1 MFSIRKGLVLLGV
14 ALAACGGPRN
24 APSPLYLASVE
35 GSGDQ
40 VEARL
45 HVEDNTIVL
54 TGYLPG
60 GCRPAGNYVV
70 NGHSISM
77 RLTGSPA
84 GTACPAGGA
93 PMYTT
98 RVGPLPR
105 AHTRSP
111 SLWTG
116 KRSFPVNQSGS
127 ASPDFLLRAP
137 T

>member
-35 GSGDQ
+35 GSGEQ

-60 GCRPAGNYVV
+60 GCRPAGDYVV

-98 RVGPLPR
+98 RVGPLPPG
-105 AHTRSP
+105 TYQVSVT
-111 SLWTG
+111 LDG
-116 KRSFPVNQSGS
+116 KEILSGQSIRIGQS
-127 ASPDFLLRAP
+127 
-137 T
+137 

>member
-1 MFSIRKGLVLLGV
+1 MFSIRKGQVLLGV
-14 ALAACGGPRN
+14 AMAACGGPRN

-60 GCRPAGNYVV
+60 GCRPAGDYVV
-70 NGHSISM
+70 NGHSIAM

-98 RVGPLPR
+98 RVGPLPPG
-105 AHTRSP
+105 TYQVSVT
-111 SLWTG
+111 LDG
-116 KRSFPVNQSGS
+116 KEILSGQSIRIGQS
-127 ASPDFLLRAP
+127 
-137 T
+137 

>member
-35 GSGDQ
+35 GSGEQ

-60 GCRPAGNYVV
+60 GCRPAGEYVV

-98 RVGPLPR
+98 RVGPLPPG
-105 AHTRSP
+105 TYQVSVT
-111 SLWTG
+111 LDG
-116 KRSFPVNQSGS
+116 KEILSGQSIRIGQS
-127 ASPDFLLRAP
+127 
-137 T
+137 